1 MNMKSKT
8 ITFPSLDAVKKARKT
23 LENIVN
29 TTPLQESVRL
39 SRQIGADIFLKRE
52 DMQPVR
58 SYKIRGAYNKIYSL
72 HRNDKTG
79 NGVVCASAGNH
90 AQGVAFACRK
100 LKINGTIFMPVTTPK
115 QKLEQVAMFGE
126 QYVEIKLIGDTFDD
140 SKNAAIA
147 YSENSGAEFIH
158 PFDDVEIIEGQAT
171 LAMEILEQAKDPID
185 FVLVPLG
192 GGGLAAGIITVFSIL
207 SPQTKIIIAE
217 PKGAASMKASVE
229 AGTNIELL
237 HIDKFVDGAAVQ
249 KVGDLTFEICRD
261 HIHECIAVH
270 EGKVCETLLELYNKD
285 AMVLE
290 PAGALTIAAL
300 ELCKEEIAG
309 KNVVCIVSGSNNDIT
324 RTEEIKERA
333 MLYKGL
339 KHYFIVKFPQRPGA
353 LKEFVL
359 SVLGTSDDI
368 TFFEYTKRNS
378 RETAS
383 AIVGI
388 EVPSFSDFEGLLK
401 RMKQAGYYESYLN
414 DSPNMMNIL
423 I

>member
-1 MNMKSKT
+1 MKNKT
-8 ITFPSLDAVKKARKT
+8 INFPSLYAIKEARKT
-23 LENIVN
+23 LENVVN
-29 TTPLQESVRL
+29 TTPLQKSSRL
-39 SRQIGADIFLKRE
+39 SKQIGADVFLKRE

-58 SYKIRGAYNKIYSL
+58 SYKIRGAYNKMYSL
-72 HRNDKTG
+72 YKDGKVG
-79 NGVVCASAGNH
+79 DGIVCASAGNH
-90 AQGVAFACRK
+90 AQGVAFACKK

-126 QYVEIKLIGDTFDD
+126 KYVEIRLIGDTFDD
-140 SKNAAIA
+140 SKKAAIQ
-147 YSENSGAEFIH
+147 YSDSSGAEFIH

-171 LAMEILEQAKDPID
+171 LAMEILEQTASAID
-185 FVLVPLG
+185 YVFVPLG

-207 SPQTKIIIAE
+207 SPKTKIIIVE
-217 PKGAASMKASVE
+217 PKGAASMKVSLA
-229 AGTNIELL
+229 AGVNTELQ

-249 KVGDLTFEICRD
+249 KVGDLNFEICKD
-261 HIHECIAVH
+261 HINDCIAVD

-300 ELCKEEIAG
+300 DLYKEQIVG

-359 SVLGTSDDI
+359 SVLGVSDDI

-388 EVPSFSDFEGLLK
+388 EVPSFSDFEGLLQ
-401 RMKQAGYYESYLN
+401 RMKTAGYYESYLN

>member
-1 MNMKSKT
+1 MNMKNRT
-8 ITFPSLDAVKKARKT
+8 VDFPSLYGVEEARKT
-23 LENIVN
+23 LENVIH
-29 TTPLQESVRL
+29 TTPLQKSFRL
-39 SRQIGADIFLKRE
+39 SKQSGADIFLKRE

-58 SYKIRGAYNKIYSL
+58 SYKIRGAYNKIYNL
-72 HRNDKTG
+72 YKEDKTG
-79 NGVVCASAGNH
+79 NGIVCASAGNH

-126 QYVEIKLIGDTFDD
+126 KYVEIKLIGDTFDD
-140 SKNAAIA
+140 SKNAAIQ
-147 YSENSGAEFIH
+147 YSKSYGAEFIH

-171 LAMEILEQAKDPID
+171 LAMEILEQTEDPID
-185 FVLVPLG
+185 FVFVPLG
-192 GGGLAAGIITVFSIL
+192 GGGLAAGIITVFSVL
-207 SPQTKIIIAE
+207 SPKTKIIVVE
-217 PKGAASMKASVE
+217 PKGAASMKASLE
-229 AGTNIELL
+229 AGVNTELL

-249 KVGDLTFEICRD
+249 KVGDLTFEICKD
-261 HIHECIAVH
+261 HIHECLAVD
-270 EGKVCETLLELYNKD
+270 EGKVCETLLEVYNKD

-300 ELCKEEIAG
+300 DLYKQQIAG
-309 KNVVCIVSGSNNDIT
+309 KNIVCIVSGSNNDIT

-359 SVLGTSDDI
+359 HVLGTSDDI

-388 EVPSFSDFEGLLK
+388 EVPSFSDFEGLLR
-401 RMKQAGYYESYLN
+401 RMKEAGYYESYLN

>member
-1 MNMKSKT
+1 MKSKT
-8 ITFPSLDAVKKARKT
+8 ISFPSLHAIKEARKT

-29 TTPLQESVRL
+29 TTPLQKSFRL
-39 SRQIGADIFLKRE
+39 SKQIEADIFLKRE

-58 SYKIRGAYNKIYSL
+58 SYKIRGAYNKMYTLYKNHQVGKGI
-72 HRNDKTG
+72 
-79 NGVVCASAGNH
+79 VCASAGNH

-100 LKINGTIFMPVTTPK
+100 LKISGIIFMPVTTPK

-126 QYVEIKLIGDTFDD
+126 KYVDIRLIGDTFDD
-140 SKNAAIA
+140 SKKAAIE
-147 YSENSGAEFIH
+147 YSGHSGAEFIH

-171 LAMEILEQAKDPID
+171 LAMEVLEQAEKKID
-185 FVLVPLG
+185 FIFVPLG
-192 GGGLAAGIITVFSIL
+192 GGGLAAGVVTVFSIL
-207 SPQTKIIIAE
+207 SPDTKIIIIE
-217 PKGAASMKASVE
+217 PKGAASMKASLE
-229 AGTNIELL
+229 AGVNTELP

-249 KVGDLTFEICRD
+249 KVGDLTFEICKD
-261 HIHECIAVH
+261 HIHDCIAVD
-270 EGKVCETLLELYNKD
+270 EGKICETLLELYNKD

-300 ELCKEEIAG
+300 ELYKKEIAG

-359 SVLGTSDDI
+359 SVLGKSDDI

-388 EVPSFSDFEGLLK
+388 EVPSFSDFEELLD
-401 RMKQAGYYESYLN
+401 RMKKAGYYESYLN

>member
-1 MNMKSKT
+1 MKSRT
-8 ITFPSLDAVKKARKT
+8 VNFPSLQAIKEARKT
-23 LENIVN
+23 LESVIN
-29 TTPLQESVRL
+29 TTPLQKSFRL
-39 SRQIGADIFLKRE
+39 SKQMDADIFLKRE

-58 SYKIRGAYNKIYSL
+58 SYKIRGAYNKMYSL
-72 HRNDKTG
+72 YKDQKVE

-100 LKINGTIFMPVTTPK
+100 LKIAGTIFMPVTTPK

-126 QYVEIKLIGDTFDD
+126 KYVEIKLIGDTFDD
-140 SKNAAIA
+140 SKNAAITF
-147 YSENSGAEFIH
+147 SENSGAAFIH

-171 LAMEILEQAKDPID
+171 VAMEILEQTDSPID
-185 FVLVPLG
+185 FVFVPLG
-192 GGGLAAGIITVFSIL
+192 GGGLAAGIVTVFSIL
-207 SPQTKIIIAE
+207 SPRTKIIIVE

-229 AGTNIELL
+229 AGINTELP

-249 KVGDLTFEICRD
+249 KVGDLTFEICKD
-261 HIHECIAVH
+261 YIHDCIAVD

-300 ELCKEEIAG
+300 DLYKDQIQG
-309 KNVVCIVSGSNNDIT
+309 KNVVCIASGSNNDIT

-359 SVLGTSDDI
+359 NVLGKSDDI

-388 EVPSFSDFEGLLK
+388 EVPSFLDFEELLH
-401 RMKQAGYYESYLN
+401 RMKQAGYFESYLN

>member
-1 MNMKSKT
+1 MKSST
-8 ITFPSLDAVKKARKT
+8 LNLPSLHAIKEARKT
-23 LENIVN
+23 LKNVVT
-29 TTPLQESVRL
+29 TTPLQKSFRL
-39 SRQIGADIFLKRE
+39 SKQIEADILLKRE

-58 SYKIRGAYNKIYSL
+58 SYKIRGAYNKIYTL
-72 HRNDKTG
+72 YKNNEVE

-90 AQGVAFACRK
+90 AQGVAFACK
-100 LKINGTIFMPVTTPK
+100 NLKITGTIFMPITTPK

-140 SKNAAIA
+140 CKKAAIL
-147 YSENSGAEFIH
+147 YSKSSGAAFIH
-158 PFDDVEIIEGQAT
+158 PFDDVQIIEGQAT
-171 LAMEILEQAKDPID
+171 LAMEILEQTEKKID
-185 FVLVPLG
+185 FVFIPLG
-192 GGGLAAGIITVFSIL
+192 GGGLAAGIVTVFSVL
-207 SPQTKIIIAE
+207 SPETKIIIVE
-217 PKGAASMKASVE
+217 PKGAASMKTSLE
-229 AGTNIELL
+229 AGVNTELL
-237 HIDKFVDGAAVQ
+237 YIDKFVDGAAVQ

-261 HIHECIAVH
+261 HIHHCIAVD

-300 ELCKEEIAG
+300 DLYKEQISG

-333 MLYKGL
+333 LLYKGL
-339 KHYFIVKFPQRPGA
+339 KHYFIVKFPQRPGS

-359 SVLGTSDDI
+359 NVLGASDDI

-378 RETAS
+378 RETCS

-388 EVPSFSDFEGLLK
+388 EVTSFSDFEVLREK
-401 RMKQAGYYESYLN
+401 MKASGYYESYLN
-414 DSPNMMNIL
+414 DSPNIMNIL